1 MRIRFGW
8 ARSRPRHQVRAFLA
22 AFGLLVAFSPWVLA
36 QQDAGVIGVV
46 TDESGAVLPGVTVTV
61 TGPALQV
68 PSMSDVTDSKGEF
81 RITPLP
87 IGTYTV
93 EYALSGFSSV
103 KREGIRLTVGFTAK
117 IDAQLKVG
125 ALEETITVSGQSP
138 VVDTQ
143 STAATTQFTRE
154 TIELIPT
161 SRNGIVSL
169 LAQAPGVRTLRD
181 VGGSSL
187 NQVPTYRVFGQAGE
201 AYSTLEG
208 VQTSSLQASSG
219 QANYW
224 DYTALEEASVRT
236 LGNSAEVP
244 SRGVN
249 LVAIVKSGGNDFHG
263 STSINKTPKKTQA
276 NNIDANL
283 AAQGVGTG
291 NEIANRY
298 SGSSDLGGRIIK
310 DKLWFYTAWRRQID
324 DQSPLATLMPDGKTP
339 AIAHELSWFS
349 TNKLSYQMSQSNR
362 FVGFWAHNHKY
373 DTSNLSQFIDWNSR
387 GGLMTPSETRKI
399 EWQKV
404 YGQKLVT
411 SFQYGFWDYS
421 SHYFSFAPRDTP
433 NITEQG
439 GTTLVRGPQTTTG
452 QRPHNPRNHFKG
464 NATSYQPDLFV
475 GSHELKMGFDYVD
488 NWFGRQYPDL
498 PADTQEPDGAYS
510 SNGFNYRL
518 LVTRTRTSPD
528 PALASQI
535 TPDQFVAS
543 QIEVWNNPAYAKVVT
558 HYGDIYFTDT
568 WTMNK
573 RLTLNLG
580 LRYAHDN
587 GFVPGGCRD
596 AATAPGN
603 LAFPAGCWDKR
614 QFKIWN
620 SVAPRT
626 HVAWDITGDGKTV
639 LKGGWGRFDHERQQV
654 PELDAAD
661 TQVRTQVVYR
671 WHDLNGDLRYQP
683 GEVDLDPN
691 HSDFVSQSG
700 GSNSFPSTAEVQPKS
715 DELSI
720 TLERE
725 LMANF
730 SARISGVYSRYHN
743 TYRILNELRP
753 YDSYNIPVTN
763 LDPGPDGTRGTA
775 DDPGTSV
782 TYWEYSTALQPRA
795 FDHFVRVNDPKA
807 DQTYKSLDIAFFK
820 RLSNNWQLL
829 ASYSGTQRH
838 VPIAPNTTTAG
849 AEFNG
854 NVESGALNP
863 NAEIFAVDEGW
874 ESSGKLS
881 GVYRFPFDVLTSVNF
896 ERRSGYY
903 WARTVRFTGGKTIP
917 NITIPV
923 EKIGSRQLPPSNQF
937 DVRFEKSFK
946 LNKGQRVAVR
956 ANAFNIINANTVL
969 DVTRLS
975 SVNFGKPT
983 VIMDP
988 RIWEFSATYS
998 F

>member
-61 TGPALQV
+61 KGPALQV
-68 PSMSDVTDSKGEF
+68 PSMSDVTDARGEF

-87 IGTYTV
+87 IGTFTV
-93 EYALSGFSSV
+93 EYTLQGFSSV

-117 IDAQLKVG
+117 VDAQMKVG

-236 LGNSAEVP
+236 IGNDASVP

-249 LVAIVKSGGNDFHG
+249 LAAVVKSGGNEFHS
-263 STSINKTPKKTQA
+263 STSLNKTPKSTQA
-276 NNIDANL
+276 DNIDDAL
-283 AAQGVGTG
+283 RAQGIGAG
-291 NEIANRY
+291 NAIANRY
-298 SGSSDLGGRIIK
+298 SVSTDLGGRIIK

-324 DQSPLATLMPDGKTP
+324 DQAPLATLMPDGKTP
-339 AIAHELSWFS
+339 AIAHELAWFS
-349 TNKLSYQMSQSNR
+349 TDKLSYQMSQSNR
-362 FVGFWAHNHKY
+362 FVGFYARNHKY
-373 DTSNLSQFIDWNSR
+373 DTSNLSQFIPWDSR
-387 GGLMTPSETRKI
+387 GGLMTPSQTGKV

-404 YGQKLVT
+404 YGTKLVT
-411 SFQYGFWDYS
+411 SLQYGYWNYA
-421 SHYFSFAPRDTP
+421 SHYFSFAPPDAP
-433 NITEQG
+433 Q
-439 GTTLVRGPQTTTG
+439 TTNQTTSQVRGPQTTLG
-452 QRPHNPRNHFKG
+452 QRPYNPRNHFKG
-464 NATSYQPDLFV
+464 NLTSYQPDLFM
-475 GSHELKMGFDYVD
+475 GSHELKAGFDYVD
-488 NWFGRQYPDL
+488 NWFGRQYPEL
-498 PADTQEPDGAYS
+498 PPDTKEPDGAYS
-510 SNGFNYRL
+510 SALWNYRQI
-518 LVTRTRTSPD
+518 VQDVRQPD
-528 PALASQI
+528 G
-535 TPDQFVAS
+535 TFKTTGF

-558 HYGDIYFTDT
+558 HYGDAFLTDS

-580 LRYAHDN
+580 VRFAHDN
-587 GFVPGGCRD
+587 GFAPGGCRQ
-596 AATAPGN
+596 AADGPGA
-603 LAFPAGCWDKR
+603 LAFPAGCWDPK
-614 QFKIWN
+614 QFKVWN
-620 SVAPRT
+620 SLAPRL
-626 HVAWDITGDGKTV
+626 HAAWDLFGDGKTLV
-639 LKGGWGRFDHERQQV
+639 KGGWGRFDHERQQV
-654 PELDAAD
+654 PELDSTD
-661 TQVRTQVVYR
+661 TQVRTQVLYT
-671 WHDLNGDLRYQP
+671 WHDNGDLKYQP
-683 GEVDLDPN
+683 GEVNLDPN
-691 HSDFVSQSG
+691 GGDFVSQSG
-700 GSNSFPSTAEVQPKS
+700 GSNTYPSTLEKQPKS
-715 DELSI
+715 DEFSM
-720 TLERE
+720 TFERE

-730 SARISGVYSRYHN
+730 SARISGIYSRYHN
-743 TYRILNELRP
+743 TYRTVNELRP
-753 YDSYNIPVTN
+753 YSVYNIPVTN
-763 LDPGPDGTRGTA
+763 TDPGPDGVRGNA
-775 DDPGTSV
+775 DDPGTTF
-782 TYWEYSTALQPRA
+782 TYYEYSLALQPRT
-795 FDHFVRVNDPKA
+795 FDHFARVNDATA

-820 RLSNNWQLL
+820 RLSNNWQIL

-838 VPIAPNTTTAG
+838 VPISSSPLTAG

-854 NVESGALNP
+854 NVESGPLNP
-863 NAEIFAVDEGW
+863 NAEINAAENGW
-874 ESSGKLS
+874 ESSGKIS
-881 GVYRFPFDVLTSVNF
+881 GVYRFPLDILTSINF

-903 WARTVRFTGGKTIP
+903 WARNVRFTGGKTITS
-917 NITIPV
+917 ITLNV
-923 EKIGSRQLPPSNQF
+923 EPIGTRHLPPSNQL
-937 DVRFEKSFK
+937 DVRFEKNFK
-946 LNKGQRVAVR
+946 LMNRQRLAVR

-975 SVNFGKPT
+975 GPNFNKPT

-988 RIWEFSATYS
+988 RIWEFSTTYS

>member
-1 MRIRFGW
+1 MRRRRALPLWKLCGIVAALFFFGM
-8 ARSRPRHQVRAFLA
+8 PV
-22 AFGLLVAFSPWVLA
+22 VAFA
-36 QQDAGVIGVV
+36 QQDAGIIGVV

-68 PSMSDVTDSKGEF
+68 PSMSDVTDAKGEF

-87 IGTYTV
+87 IGTFTV
-93 EYALSGFSSV
+93 EYTLQGFSGV

-117 IDAQLKVG
+117 VDAQLKVG

-236 LGNSAEVP
+236 IGNDASVP

-249 LVAIVKSGGNDFHG
+249 LAAVVKSGGNDFHS
-263 STSINKTPKKTQA
+263 STSLNKTPTKTQA
-276 NNIDANL
+276 DNIDDNL
-283 AAQGVGTG
+283 RAQGIGAG
-291 NEIANRY
+291 NAIANRY
-298 SGSSDLGGRIIK
+298 SMSTDLGGRIIK
-310 DKLWFYTAWRRQID
+310 DKLWFYTAWRKQID
-324 DQSPLATLMPDGKTP
+324 DQAPLATFMPDGKTP

-349 TNKLSYQMSQSNR
+349 TNKISYQMSQSNR
-362 FVGFWAHNHKY
+362 IVGFYAQNHKY
-373 DTSNLSQFIDWNSR
+373 DTSNLSQFIPWNSR
-387 GGLMTPSETRKI
+387 GGLTTPSYTTKV

-411 SFQYGFWDYS
+411 SLQYGYWDYR
-421 SHYFSFAPRDTP
+421 SHYWSFAGPEAPQVADQ
-433 NITEQG
+433 ITSQV
-439 GTTLVRGPQTTTG
+439 TGPQTTLG

-464 NATSYQPDLFV
+464 NLTSYQPDLFY
-475 GSHELKMGFDYVD
+475 GSHEFKAGFDYVD

-498 PADTQEPDGAYS
+498 PTDTKEPDGAYS
-510 SNGFNYRL
+510 SASLWNYRL
-518 LVTRTRTSPD
+518 LT
-528 PALASQI
+528 QNG
-535 TPDQFVAS
+535 VAN

-558 HYGDIYFTDT
+558 HYADAYLTDS
-568 WTMNK
+568 WTVSK
-573 RLTLNLG
+573 KLTLNLG
-580 LRYAHDN
+580 VRFAHDN
-587 GFVPGGCRD
+587 GFAPGGCRD
-596 AATAPGN
+596 AADGPGA
-603 LAFPAGCWDKR
+603 LAFPAGCWAPK
-614 QFKIWN
+614 QFNVWN
-620 SVAPRT
+620 SFAPRL
-626 HVAWDITGDGKTV
+626 HAAWDLFGNGKTL

-654 PELDAAD
+654 PELDSAD
-661 TQVRTQVVYR
+661 TQVRTQVVYK
-671 WHDLNGDLRYQP
+671 WHDLNGDRLYQP
-683 GEVDLDPN
+683 GEVNLDPN
-691 HSDFVSQSG
+691 AIGGDFVSQSG
-700 GSNSFPSTAEVQPKS
+700 GSNTYPSPLEVQPKS
-715 DELSI
+715 DEFSI

-725 LMANF
+725 LMENF
-730 SARISGVYSRYHN
+730 SARVSGVYSRYHN
-743 TYRILNELRP
+743 TYRTVNELRP
-753 YDSYNIPVTN
+753 YSAYNIPVTN
-763 LDPGPDGTRGTA
+763 TDPGPDGIRGNA
-775 DDPGTSV
+775 DDPGTSF

-795 FDHFVRVNDPKA
+795 FDHFARVNDPAA
-807 DQTYKSLDIAFFK
+807 DQTYKSIDLALFK

-838 VPIAPNTTTAG
+838 VPISSNPLTAG
-849 AEFNG
+849 SEFNG
-854 NVESGALNP
+854 NVESGPFNP
-863 NAEIFAVDEGW
+863 NAEINAAENGW
-874 ESSGKLS
+874 EASTKLS
-881 GVYRFPFDVLTSVNF
+881 GVYRFPFDVLTSLNY
-896 ERRSGYY
+896 ERRSGYF
-903 WARTVRFTGGKTIP
+903 WARNVRFTGGKTIP
-917 NITIPV
+917 NITLNV
-923 EKIGSRQLPPSNQF
+923 EPIGTRQLPPSNQL
-937 DVRFEKSFK
+937 DVRFEKNFK
-946 LNKGQRVAVR
+946 LNKGQRLAVR

-975 SVNFGKPT
+975 GPNFNKPT

-988 RIWEFSATYS
+988 RIWEFSTTYS

>member
-1 MRIRFGW
+1 MSRRTPLLLCVVAALFFFGTL
-8 ARSRPRHQVRAFLA
+8 V
-22 AFGLLVAFSPWVLA
+22 VAFA
-36 QQDAGVIGVV
+36 QQDAGIIGVV

-68 PSMSDVTDSKGEF
+68 PSMSDVTDARGEF

-87 IGTYTV
+87 IGIFNV
-93 EYALSGFSSV
+93 EYSLQGFSSV

-117 IDAQLKVG
+117 VDAQMKVG

-236 LGNSAEVP
+236 IGNDASVP

-249 LVAIVKSGGNDFHG
+249 LAAVVKSGGNEFHS
-263 STSINKTPKKTQA
+263 STSLNKTPKGTQA
-276 NNIDANL
+276 DNIDDAL
-283 AAQGVGTG
+283 RAQGIGAG
-291 NEIANRY
+291 NAIANRY
-298 SGSSDLGGRIIK
+298 SVSSDLGGRIIK

-324 DQSPLATLMPDGKTP
+324 DQAPLNTFMPDGKTP

-362 FVGFWAHNHKY
+362 FVGFYARNHKY
-373 DTSNLSQFIDWNSR
+373 DTSNLSQFIPWDSR
-387 GGLMTPSETRKI
+387 GGLMTPSQTGKV

-404 YGQKLVT
+404 YGTKLVT
-411 SFQYGFWDYS
+411 SVQYGYWDYA
-421 SHYFSFAPRDTP
+421 SHYFSFAPPDAP
-433 NITEQG
+433 QVSDSITSQV
-439 GTTLVRGPQTTTG
+439 TGPQTTLG

-464 NATSYQPDLFV
+464 NVTSYQPDFFK
-475 GSHELKMGFDYVD
+475 GSHEFKAGFDYVD
-488 NWFGRQYPDL
+488 NWFGRQYPEL
-498 PADTQEPDGAYS
+498 PKDTKEPDGAFS
-510 SNGFNYRL
+510 SASLWNYRL
-518 LVTRTRTSPD
+518 LVQNGVPN
-528 PALASQI
+528 
-535 TPDQFVAS
+535 

-558 HYGDIYFTDT
+558 HYADVYVTDS

-580 LRYAHDN
+580 VRFAHDN
-587 GFVPGGCRD
+587 GFVPGGCRE
-596 AATAPGN
+596 AADGPGA
-603 LAFPAGCWDKR
+603 LAFPAGCWDIK
-614 QFKIWN
+614 QFNIWN
-620 SVAPRT
+620 SFAPRL
-626 HVAWDITGDGKTV
+626 HAAWDLFGDGKTLV
-639 LKGGWGRFDHERQQV
+639 KGGWGRFDHERQQV
-654 PELDAAD
+654 PELDSAD

-671 WHDLNGDLRYQP
+671 WHDNNGDRLYQP
-683 GEVDLDPN
+683 GEVNLDPN
-691 HSDFVSQSG
+691 GTDFVSQSG
-700 GSNSFPSTAEVQPKS
+700 GSNTYPSTLEKQPKS
-715 DELSI
+715 DEFSI
-720 TLERE
+720 TFERE

-730 SARISGVYSRYHN
+730 SARLSGIYSRYHN
-743 TYRILNELRP
+743 TYRTVNELRP
-753 YDSYNIPVTN
+753 YSSYNIPVTMS
-763 LDPGPDGTRGTA
+763 DPGPDGLRGTA
-775 DDPGTSV
+775 DDPGTMF
-782 TYWEYSTALQPRA
+782 TYYEYSTALQPRS
-795 FDHFVRVNDPKA
+795 FEHFARVNDPAA
-807 DQTYKSLDIAFFK
+807 DQTYKSLDLALFK
-820 RLSNNWQLL
+820 RLSNNWQIL
-829 ASYSGTQRH
+829 ASYSGTARN
-838 VPIAPNTTTAG
+838 VPISSNPTSAG

-854 NVESGALNP
+854 NVESGPLNP
-863 NAEIFAVDEGW
+863 NAEIFANETGW
-874 ESSGKLS
+874 ESSGKIS
-881 GVYRFPFDVLTSVNF
+881 GVYRFPFDVLTSINF

-903 WARTVRFTGGKTIP
+903 WARTVRFACTGTELTRGLCVAGKTIP
-917 NITIPV
+917 NITLNV
-923 EKIGSRQLPPSNQF
+923 EPIGTRHLPPSNQF
-937 DVRFEKSFK
+937 DVRFEKNFK
-946 LNKGQRVAVR
+946 LNKGQRLAVR

-969 DVTRLS
+969 DITRQS
-975 SVNFGKPT
+975 GPNFNKPT

-988 RIWEFSATYS
+988 RIWEFSTTYS